1 MAPRRKNRPTVLPET
16 VMQRAISRA
25 RPAAANLPAANEQA
39 PTEPRAVLVSD
50 PQATA
55 PQSPSRRDRAPLVH
69 QPSEPEPEATP
80 AGESPA
86 PIAAW
91 YESAIE
97 TAQPTTTTKRGKVAV
112 KVSGNNF
119 SVVSQDADVWI
130 DCDRQAPPA
139 VEQPT
144 HTEYEYDAV
153 AYPLFLWAVGFLS
166 ALFIVWIALLGADR
180 PVYILP
186 LPTSEAPRG

>member
-25 RPAAANLPAANEQA
+25 RPAAANLPAAKEQA
-39 PTEPRAVLVSD
+39 PTETRAVLVSD
-50 PQATA
+50 PQDTA

-69 QPSEPEPEATP
+69 QPSEPEPETNP
-80 AGESPA
+80 AEETPA

-97 TAQPTTTTKRGKVAV
+97 AQPTPTTKRGKVAV

-119 SVVSQDADVWI
+119 SVVSQDADVYI
-130 DCDRQAPPA
+130 DCDRPAPPA

-144 HTEYEYDAV
+144 RTEYEYDAV
-153 AYPLFLWAVGFLS
+153 SYPLFLWAVGFLS

-186 LPTSEAPRG
+186 LPTSSEAPRG